1 MPVKIMLAVPTLNR
15 LDRLTEMLASVAAS
29 TRQPDRVLIVN
40 NGKQVTDTI
49 AAEWSRQ
56 FELDIFTPQHNLGV
70 AGSVNFAW
78 RNTPDGWFWLH
89 ANDDVVLDTRCIELM
104 VAGAENKISYP
115 EHLTEPFIVPEHG
128 EGSAFT
134 VFMIKGSLSAR
145 LGYFDEQFF
154 PAYAEDNDLGRRMNL
169 IGVTRL
175 IIPGAAYF
183 HHVSSTLKAY
193 TPEQE
198 IIHHDQFR
206 ANVAR
211 YIAKWGGEM
220 DKSERFTIP
229 YDGARG
235 HTLANAHLWHKEWL

>member
-1 MPVKIMLAVPTLNR
+1 MPVKILLAIPTLNR

-40 NGKQVTDTI
+40 NGHQVTDQLRD
-49 AAEWSRQ
+49 EWSRQ
-56 FELDIFTPQHNLGV
+56 FELDVFTPQRNLGV

-78 RNTPDGWFWLH
+78 RNTPDGWFWMH
-89 ANDDVVLDTRCIELM
+89 ANDDVILDPRCIELM
-104 VAGAENKISYP
+104 VAGAEI
-115 EHLTEPFIVPEHG
+115 EPWQFIVPEHG

-134 VFMIKGSLSAR
+134 VFMIRSDMSNR

-154 PAYAEDNDLGRRMNL
+154 PAYAEDNDLGLRMNL
-169 IGVTRL
+169 IGIKRQIVT
-175 IIPGAAYF
+175 GAAYF

-198 IIHHDQFR
+198 RKHHTQFR
-206 ANVAR
+206 DNVAR

-229 YDGARG
+229 YDGKRG
-235 HTLANAHLWHKEWL
+235 HTLANAHLWHKEYL

>member
-1 MPVKIMLAVPTLNR
+1 MSIKIMLAIPSLNR
-15 LDRLTEMLASVAAS
+15 LDRLTDMLASVAAS
-29 TRQPDRVLIVN
+29 SRLPDRVLIVN
-40 NGKQVTDTI
+40 NGHQVTDSLRDQ
-49 AAEWSRQ
+49 WSRS
-56 FELDIFTPQHNLGV
+56 FDLDIFTPQHNLGV

-89 ANDDVVLDTRCIELM
+89 ANDDVVLDPRCIELM
-104 VAGAENKISYP
+104 AATADAP
-115 EHLTEPFIVPEHG
+115 PDRFIIPEHG

-134 VFMIKGSLSAR
+134 VFLIRSSLR
-145 LGYFDEQFF
+145 DKIGYFDEQFF

-169 IGVTRL
+169 LRL
-175 IIPGAAYF
+175 ERHVIKGAAYF

-198 IIHHDQFR
+198 RKHHDQFR
-206 ANVAR
+206 ANVER

-220 DKSERFTIP
+220 DKSEKFTIP
-229 YDGARG
+229 YNGARG

>member
-1 MPVKIMLAVPTLNR
+1 MPIKIMLAVPTLNR

-78 RNTPDGWFWLH
+78 RNTPDDWFWLH

-104 VAGAENKISYP
+104 AEKAGP
-115 EHLTEPFIVPEHG
+115 GFVVPEHG

-134 VFMIKGSLSAR
+134 VFMVESELRDR
-145 LGYFDEQFF
+145 LGYFDELFF
-154 PAYAEDNDLGRRMNL
+154 PSYCEDNDLGRRMNL
-169 IGVTRL
+169 IGVQR
-175 IIPGAAYF
+175 IIVKGAAYF

-198 IIHHDQFR
+198 RLHHDQFR

-235 HTLANAHLWHKEWL
+235 HTLANAHLWHKEYL

>member
-1 MPVKIMLAVPTLNR
+1 MAIKILLAVPTLNR
-15 LDRLTEMLASVAAS
+15 LDRLTEMLGSVAAS
-29 TRQPDRVLIVN
+29 TRVPDRVLIVN
-40 NGKQVTDTI
+40 NGHQVTD
-49 AAEWSRQ
+49 ALRDEWSRQ
-56 FELDIFTPQHNLGV
+56 FDLDVFTPQHNLGV

-89 ANDDVVLDTRCIELM
+89 SNDDVILDRRCIELI
-104 VAGAENKISYP
+104 AEAA
-115 EHLTEPFIVPEHG
+115 EGLHHPFIVPEHG

-134 VFMIKGSLSAR
+134 VFMVPAELHEM

-169 IGVTRL
+169 LHMGREIVK
-175 IIPGAAYF
+175 GAAYF
-183 HHVSSTLKAY
+183 HHTSSTLKAY

-198 IIHHDQFR
+198 RKHHDQFR
-206 ANVAR
+206 ANVER

-220 DKSERFTIP
+220 DKNERFTLP

>member
-1 MPVKIMLAVPTLNR
+1 MLAIPTLNR
-15 LDRLTEMLASVAAS
+15 LDRLTEMLQSVACSA
-29 TRQPDRVLIVN
+29 RLPDKVLIVN
-40 NGKQVTDTI
+40 NGKMVTD
-49 AAEWSRQ
+49 ALRDEWSRQ

-78 RNTPDGWFWLH
+78 RNTPDGWVWCH
-89 ANDDVVLDTRCIELM
+89 MNDDVVIDPRCIELM
-104 VAGAENKISYP
+104 ARVAESATID
-115 EHLTEPFIVPEHG
+115 FVVPEHG

-134 VFMIKGSLSAR
+134 VFMIHASMR
-145 LGYFDEQFF
+145 DRIGYFDEQFF

-169 IGVTRL
+169 LDINRCIVK
-175 IIPGAAYF
+175 GAAYF

-198 IIHHDQFR
+198 RLHHDQFR

-235 HTLANAHLWHKEWL
+235 HTLANAHLWHKEWIYDMETVSQAS